1 MDNTAKA
8 ELIGPWI
15 DPNERVTIDFE
26 DEKNLN
32 GEVTGCNK
40 EVVNLALETAFPH
53 LRQEV
58 AFPLGCVEVGEDSEH
73 YTRDPDR
80 PLRYGRLR
88 LSIDQKR
95 PQMM

>member
-1 MDNTAKA
+1 MDNAAK
-8 ELIGPWI
+8 EKLIAAWI
-15 DPNERVTIDFE
+15 DPNERVTVDFV

-32 GEVTGCNK
+32 AEVTGCSK
-40 EVVNLALETAFPH
+40 DVVDLALETAFPH
-53 LRQEV
+53 LRQELT
-58 AFPLGCVEVGEDSEH
+58 FPLGRVEVGEDSGR

-95 PQMM
+95 PHMM

>member
-8 ELIGPWI
+8 QVIKPWV
-15 DPNERVTIDFE
+15 DPNERVTIDFV

-32 GEVTGCNK
+32 AEVTGCNE

-53 LRQEV
+53 IRQELT
-58 AFPLGCVEVGEDSEH
+58 FPLGRVQVGEDSEH

-88 LSIDQKR
+88 LTIDEKR